1 MQNLNQ
7 TRNHMMKKIFVSVGA
22 LCVAVAGALMIA
34 DAVAQEG
41 ARVSDAQVF
50 KEFGE
55 KPGLVKIMDDFMIG
69 LLQDARTR
77 AFFVDADQQRVK
89 DQLVEQ
95 ICEILKGPCEYK
107 GAKMTPV
114 HKELGINREHF
125 NALVEQ
131 LQWAMD
137 KNDVPFS
144 SQNKLLAVLAPMHRQ
159 IVTK

>member
-1 MQNLNQ
+1 MQNINQ
-7 TRNHMMKKIFVSVGA
+7 ARGRVMQKFSAVIGV
-22 LCVAVAGALMIA
+22 LCVAMAGALMTA

-50 KEFGE
+50 KDFGE
-55 KPGLVKIMDDFMIG
+55 RPGLVKIMDDFMIG
-69 LLQDARTR
+69 LLKDTRTKP
-77 AFFVDADQQRVK
+77 FFVDADQERVK
-89 DQLVEQ
+89 EQLVEQ
-95 ICEILKGPCEYK
+95 ICEILKGPCQYK

-131 LQWAMD
+131 LQLAMD
-137 KNDVPFS
+137 KNSVPFS